1 MKKSVELLLILY
13 LFISNKGV
21 TTLTEEEKNAQAQ
34 ADKENEDLKV
44 VMPEANKTTM
54 PAEEFKDQPDY
65 LKVFA
70 NFYIA
75 EFDEDDLEVIN
86 LYDTNHNMVDING
99 YLLNNIHFPRKKL
112 VDHVL
117 QYHDYNFKDLLKV
130 MAEKTGVKPDEML
143 TYEAWEK
150 WDEDQRSKIPSSLS

>member
-1 MKKSVELLLILY
+1 M
-13 LFISNKGV
+13 
-21 TTLTEEEKNAQAQ
+21 TEEEKNAQAQ
-34 ADKENEDLKV
+34 ADKENEENDDLKV

-54 PAEEFKDQPDY
+54 PQEEFKEQPDY

-75 EFDEDDLEVIN
+75 EFDEDDLEIIN
-86 LYDTNHNMVDING
+86 LYDENHNMVDINR
-99 YLLNNIHFPRKKL
+99 YVLNNIHFPRKKL

-117 QYHDYNFKDLLKV
+117 QYHDYNFKDLLKA
-130 MAEKTGVKPDEML
+130 MEEKTGVKPEEML

-150 WDEDQRSKIPSSLS
+150 WDEDQRTKIPSSLS